1 MIENVVMKEVNRLRK
16 KLTPGQELEVW
27 GKVYMDN
34 SIPMR
39 DSGVDIQSPVV
50 VKKFYKLLLL
60 EMREEVKKNALKSW
74 RRYFP
79 FKTRN

>member
-1 MIENVVMKEVNRLRK
+1 MMDKELMKEVNRLRK
-16 KLTPGQELEVW
+16 QLTPGQELTVW

-39 DSGVDIQSPVV
+39 DSGVDIQSPAV

-60 EMREEVKKNALKSW
+60 KMREEVKKNAVKSW
-74 RRYFP
+74 RRYFSL
-79 FKTRN
+79 KKRN

>member
-1 MIENVVMKEVNRLRK
+1 MLDKVITKEFLRLRK
-16 KLTPGQELEVW
+16 KLTPGQELAVW
-27 GKVYMDN
+27 GRVYMDN

-39 DSGVDIQSPVV
+39 DSGVDIQSPAV

-60 EMREEVKKNALKSW
+60 KMREEVKKNAVKSW

>member
-1 MIENVVMKEVNRLRK
+1 MVENAVMKEVNMLRK

-39 DSGVDIQSPVV
+39 DSGVDIQSPAV

-60 EMREEVKKNALKSW
+60 KMREEVKKNAVKSW
-74 RRYFP
+74 RRYFSL
-79 FKTRN
+79 KKRN

>member
-1 MIENVVMKEVNRLRK
+1 MIENAAIKEVNRLRK
-16 KLTPGQELEVW
+16 QLTPGQELEVW

-50 VKKFYKLLLL
+50 VKKFYRLLLL
-60 EMREEVKKNALKSW
+60 EMREEVKKNAPKSW

-79 FKTRN
+79 FKSRN